1 MGLHSA
7 QPGRVSRRD
16 FMTGAAA
23 LGLAATA
30 GSRLSGAPA
39 VAAAPTGTATST
51 AAPGS
56 TRGVGFA
63 LSHEQFPA
71 PTLVAL
77 GRAAEA
83 AGFNTV
89 WTSDHTQPWM
99 ANEGHA
105 GHAWV
110 TLSSLGAQTGQIPF
124 GTGVT
129 CPTFRHHPAIVAQ
142 AFATLGQF
150 YPGHVFLGVGSGEA
164 LNEKATTGVWP
175 KWQER
180 SDRLVEAIQLIR
192 QLWTGEVVNFQGK
205 YFQTTALR
213 LWDLP
218 AQPVPLYVASN
229 GLKSMYRAGQYGD
242 GLITDTQSL
251 MSVPRMINFR
261 QGALAAGKD
270 PAAMPILVEHFVV
283 VGGKAEAEEAA
294 SYWRFIPRSWQT
306 YVNEPDPRVINN
318 RADVETSLEEVYAS
332 WPVST
337 DPAVHIAA
345 LQKLFDNG
353 ATQVYVHSGQFDQ
366 YGVIDFYGRY
376 VLPQLRASGVLG
388 AQLG

>member
-1 MGLHSA
+1 M
-7 QPGRVSRRD
+7 
-16 FMTGAAA
+16 
-23 LGLAATA
+23 
-30 GSRLSGAPA
+30 
-39 VAAAPTGTATST
+39 
-51 AAPGS
+51 
-56 TRGVGFA
+56 
-63 LSHEQFPA
+63 
-71 PTLVAL
+71 
-77 GRAAEA
+77 
-83 AGFNTV
+83 
-89 WTSDHTQPWM
+89 
-99 ANEGHA
+99 
-105 GHAWV
+105 
-110 TLSSLGAQTGQIPF
+110 
-124 GTGVT
+124 
-129 CPTFRHHPAIVAQ
+129 
-142 AFATLGQF
+142 
-150 YPGHVFLGVGSGEA
+150 
-164 LNEKATTGVWP
+164 NEKATTGVWP

-283 VGGKAEAEEAA
+283 VGGKTEAEEAA

-318 RADVETSLEEVYAS
+318 RADVETSLEEVYSS